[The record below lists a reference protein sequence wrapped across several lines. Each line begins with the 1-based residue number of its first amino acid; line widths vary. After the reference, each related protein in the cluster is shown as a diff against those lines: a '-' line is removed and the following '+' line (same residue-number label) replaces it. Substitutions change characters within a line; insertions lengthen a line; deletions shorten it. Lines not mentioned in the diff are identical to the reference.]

1 MLVAQSYRTLCN
13 PVGYSPLG
21 SSVHRILQA
30 SILEWVAIPFSRG
43 SFRPTDRTHPRN
55 AGRFFTFWA
64 TREALKQLT
73 QQCQAWP
80 TDLEMS
86 ATLGSRHQAWGLRT
100 QGQCVSLF
108 TSFPFPS
115 SDIFGIHW
123 QKPTPDLL
131 CCTGSQERPLCFSL
145 IQNLPEITATRTE
158 A

>member
-1 MLVAQSYRTLCN
+1 MLVALSYRTLCN
-13 PVGYSPLG
+13 PVGCSPLG

-43 SFRPTDRTHPRN
+43 SVRPTDRTHALN
-55 AGRFFTFWA
+55 AGRFFHFWA

-86 ATLGSRHQAWGLRT
+86 ATLGSRHQAWRLRT

-115 SDIFGIHW
+115 SDNFWYPLAETH
-123 QKPTPDLL
+123 TRSSLL
-131 CCTGSQERPLCFSL
+131 YWLSREALVFFS
-145 IQNLPEITATRTE
+145 NSEPP
-158 A
+158 